1 MNILLKTNYRR
12 DRRPN
17 YAIFLIWSAS
27 YASAETLRRGGSMS
41 SYSFFEQLN
50 DYYSHVFSLTPRVY
64 ESFFKETRTWANSK
78 ISSCCLCVWCNSREL
93 RGSRSPRSPTTMVE
107 SFFQQLKV
115 IGQSHI

>member
-1 MNILLKTNYRR
+1 MNILLKTNYGR

-64 ESFFKETRTWANSK
+64 ESFFKK
-78 ISSCCLCVWCNSREL
+78 QG
-93 RGSRSPRSPTTMVE
+93 RGLTPKFHLVVFVFGAIQE
-107 SFFQQLKV
+107 S
-115 IGQSHI
+115 